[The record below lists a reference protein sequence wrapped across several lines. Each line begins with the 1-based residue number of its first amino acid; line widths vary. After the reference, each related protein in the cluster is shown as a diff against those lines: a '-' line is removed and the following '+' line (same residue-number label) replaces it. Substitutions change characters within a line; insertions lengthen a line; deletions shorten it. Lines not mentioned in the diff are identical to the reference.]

1 MWSSSLLFFGRAQL
15 KQARSNSKLYEQE
28 RGRGDAEEAEERRN
42 EGRRGEWSNG
52 SKTYFFLVLFT
63 FHCK

>member
-1 MWSSSLLFFGRAQL
+1 L